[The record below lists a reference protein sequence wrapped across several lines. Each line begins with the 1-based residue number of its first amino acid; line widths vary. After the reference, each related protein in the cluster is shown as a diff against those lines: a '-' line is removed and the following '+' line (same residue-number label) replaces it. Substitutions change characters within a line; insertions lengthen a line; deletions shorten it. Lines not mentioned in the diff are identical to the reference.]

1 MLITNKIT
9 VDMYRRGVAPNV
21 DAVQGDSNT
30 RAVEITLTE
39 NGTQWNIPNDSTA
52 AVAFS
57 KPDGTRGLYDELPDG
72 SAATTISGNTVTA
85 ILAPQ
90 VLTCAGTASVSV
102 VFYDAD
108 GDTLAT
114 FPFRVT
120 VEKNPAAGK
129 RVSND
134 YYAIQNLAQ
143 ANEAYHVLLDRLEK
157 LEAWEEY
164 SEWAG
169 GSY

>member
-9 VDMYRRGVAPNV
+9 VDMNRRGVAQNI

-39 NGTQWNIPNDSTA
+39 NGAQWQIPNKSTA

-72 SAATTISGNTVTA
+72 SAATTVSGNTVTA

-143 ANEAYHVLLDRLEK
+143 ANAAYNDLISRVEK
-157 LEAWEEY
+157 LEAWDAFV
-164 SEWAG
+164 EWNG